1 MRILAI
7 GASLRSGS
15 YRRLLQA
22 AAADATPEL
31 ELHTWDGL
39 AFVPPFNE
47 DLEAAPPPLAVADL
61 KRAIE
66 AADSVLIATPEYN
79 GSARVVGPE
88 FAVPRV
94 HERFDADGQLSDDLV
109 RARLRELLAELALA
123 TTHVVAAA

>member
-66 AADSVLIATPEYN
+66 AADSVLIANRSTTARCL
-79 GSARVVGPE
+79 GSSRTLWTGHRGRSGPIHSG
-88 FAVPRV
+88 RN
-94 HERFDADGQLSDDLV
+94 R
-109 RARLRELLAELALA
+109 
-123 TTHVVAAA
+123 